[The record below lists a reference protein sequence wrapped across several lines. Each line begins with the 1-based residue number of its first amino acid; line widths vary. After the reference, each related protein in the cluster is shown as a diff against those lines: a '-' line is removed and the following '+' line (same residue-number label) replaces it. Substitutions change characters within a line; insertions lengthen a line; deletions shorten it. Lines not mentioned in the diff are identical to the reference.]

1 MQGKF
6 ITFEGVDGCGKSTQL
21 CLAEAY
27 LREKGCDVLLTREP
41 GGPAISE
48 QIRAMLLDPENRAIC
63 DEAEALL
70 YAAARVQHLHETI
83 LPALAAGKVVLC
95 DRFLDSSLAYQ
106 GYGRELGEGY
116 VLSINAF
123 AAAHQPDLTI
133 YLRYAPEAARARIA
147 SRPADRLEQQGD
159 PFFARVHAGY
169 ERIAVQNPARVAAI
183 DAGDTVEAIQK
194 QIAVRLD
201 ALLAR

>member
-1 MQGKF
+1 M
-6 ITFEGVDGCGKSTQL
+6 
-21 CLAEAY
+21 
-27 LREKGCDVLLTREP
+27 
-41 GGPAISE
+41 
-48 QIRAMLLDPENRAIC
+48 
-63 DEAEALL
+63 
-70 YAAARVQHLHETI
+70 
-83 LPALAAGKVVLC
+83 
-95 DRFLDSSLAYQ
+95 DSSLAYQ

-169 ERIAVQNPARVAAI
+169 ERIAVRNPARVAAI

-201 ALLAR
+201 ALLGR

>member
-6 ITFEGVDGCGKSTQL
+6 ITLEGVDGCGKSTQL

-48 QIRAMLLDPENRAIC
+48 QIRAMLLDPENRAMC
-63 DEAEALL
+63 DETEALL
-70 YAAARVQHLHETI
+70 YAAARVQHLRETI

-95 DRFLDSSLAYQ
+95 DRFLDSSIAYQ
-106 GYGRELGEGY
+106 GYGRELGEEY
-116 VLSINAF
+116 ILSINAF

-147 SRPADRLEQQGD
+147 GRPADRLEQQGD

-169 ERIAVQNPARVAAI
+169 ERIAAQDPARVAAI
-183 DAGDTVEAIQK
+183 DAGDTVEAIQRK
-194 QIAVRLD
+194 IAVRLD
-201 ALLAR
+201 ALLGR